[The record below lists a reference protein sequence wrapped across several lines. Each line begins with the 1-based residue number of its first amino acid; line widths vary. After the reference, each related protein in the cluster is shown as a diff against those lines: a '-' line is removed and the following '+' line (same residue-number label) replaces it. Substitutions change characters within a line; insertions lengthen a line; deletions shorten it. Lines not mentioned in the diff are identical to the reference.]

1 MAKVVYRPRIDLW
14 RIVDGRND
22 KPLRTNYNRAV
33 DNGGCRTE
41 IDAHRVLRQYQDLPV
56 PRAKRRKTEKAA
68 KRKNEL
74 RLEQVARNV
83 ERQIEKMPS
92 PYFKREGPGIVKAK
106 P

>member
-41 IDAHRVLRQYQDLPV
+41 IDAHRLLRQYRDLPV

-68 KRKNEL
+68 KRKNGF

-83 ERQIEKMPS
+83 ERQVA
-92 PYFKREGPGIVKAK
+92 KREGPGIAKVK